1 MAFSS
6 TVAFYINRCTENE
19 YLNQLPEMKTAFN
32 EAYEKMTAEYATCCA
47 EASAANEY
55 LMLLKLDNVV
65 GPTMDKAVAAST
77 AKDADVYMNNAM
89 LNAVKAE
96 NDILNAF
103 YIWVQWR
110 YACAEG
116 LEDKKAEK
124 DKVKAEI
131 SRSIFRAGDLKR
143 PEDILAFWK
152 GEGQQPSMS

>member
-6 TVAFYINRCTENE
+6 SIAFYINRCTEKE
-19 YLNQLPEMKTAFN
+19 YLDQLPEMKTAFN
-32 EAYEKMTAEYATCCA
+32 EAYEKTEADYATCCA
-47 EASAANEY
+47 EATVANEHV
-55 LMLLKLDNVV
+55 MLLKLDNVV
-65 GPTMDKAVAAST
+65 GPTMEEAVTAAT
-77 AKDADVYMNNAM
+77 AKDAAVYMNNAM
-89 LNAVKAE
+89 LRAVKAE

-116 LEDKKAEK
+116 LEDKKAET

-131 SRSIFRAGDLKR
+131 SRSIFRARDLKR